1 MHHNGLLLP
10 PTPTIVV
17 SLGGLGGQTLN
28 VLKGKFI
35 RQIGG
40 SDHIYFR
47 MIDTCQTEIDNLK
60 KVKSDGTVN
69 SMGNLEKEEAISL
82 YDPAISHILMPGNIP
97 PYIKS

>member
-1 MHHNGLLLP
+1 MLDPIKKEKLRELELKRGGAAFASQRSSVT

-47 MIDTCQTEIDNLK
+47 MIDTSQTEIDNLK
-60 KVKSDGTVN
+60 KVKTR
-69 SMGNLEKEEAISL
+69 
-82 YDPAISHILMPGNIP
+82 HF
-97 PYIKS
+97 